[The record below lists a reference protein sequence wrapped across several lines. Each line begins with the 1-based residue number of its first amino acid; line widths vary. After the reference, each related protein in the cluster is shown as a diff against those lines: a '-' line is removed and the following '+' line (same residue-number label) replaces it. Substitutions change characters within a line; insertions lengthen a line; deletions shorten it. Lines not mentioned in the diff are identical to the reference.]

1 MTNQHDDHRAGA
13 SRLLRAR
20 HFPLLIV
27 VLIAIQREG
36 IASLAQTPV
45 RDPRPGVEAPTGTCS
60 LSGSVIDSDK
70 NPVRRATVSIEG
82 DMRVSQTIVTDD
94 EGRFALTNLPAGR
107 FTVTA
112 DKAGYPSMAYGAKRP
127 NRAGAGIL
135 LREGQAASNIVLT
148 LARGAVITGTVYDD
162 HGQPRPEVAVQ
173 AWKVS
178 TSLAGERTLK
188 MGSEVVE
195 TDDRGIYRIFGL
207 PPGDYTIGT
216 AWYFSDLD
224 ARVPTDTEI
233 REAFQAVTRPG
244 TPRPSAAPTP
254 PTTKY
259 SYSRTYYPET
269 VDPLSAQVL
278 TLGPADVRDGIDL
291 HLQFLPTS
299 HIEGTVVG
307 TDGSPAHGANIVLFR
322 HNRVGANPTTFFSAQ
337 PNGHFTTGSLPPGP
351 YTIFAQTS
359 ATQDAPRLWALQDV
373 TLGGPEPAIVSLML
387 QPAMTMTGRLAFDA
401 STLPPPDPT
410 KVILSLMPLQG
421 TNAPLNPDQRS
432 TTDPSGA
439 FTLPG
444 VTPGRFTLR
453 AVVPGAAARP
463 GEPVWSVG
471 SVAMGGQDVT
481 DLPIEIGTA
490 NPPPVTVTFTDRVS
504 TLSGVVTA
512 PAGQAGSDYFVVVL
526 PADSAYV
533 APLSRRIKS
542 TRPGLD
548 GHYEFVGL
556 PAGEYGLAATTD
568 LDPSDLQ
575 DSSVLAELSA
585 HAVHVTLGLG
595 EKKTFD
601 LKLGGGGSAP
611 R

>member
-1 MTNQHDDHRAGA
+1 MTNQHDDHRPGA
-13 SRLLRAR
+13 SRLSKACSFL
-20 HFPLLIV
+20 LLIEA
-27 VLIAIQREG
+27 LIAFQLG
-36 IASLAQTPV
+36 GTVSLAQTPV
-45 RDPRPGVEAPTGTCS
+45 RDPRPGVEEPIGTS
-60 LSGSVIDSDK
+60 TLSGKVIDSDK

-82 DMRVSQTIVTDD
+82 DMHVSQTMVTDD
-94 EGRFALTNLPAGR
+94 EGRFALANLPAGR

-135 LREGQAASNIVLT
+135 LGEGQTAANLVLT

-162 HGQPRPEVAVQ
+162 HGQPLPEVAVQ
-173 AWKVS
+173 AWAVNS
-178 TSLAGERTLK
+178 SLAGERTVK
-188 MGSEVVE
+188 MGSQVVE
-195 TDDRGIYRIFGL
+195 TDDRGVYRIFGL
-207 PPGDYTIGT
+207 SPGDYTIGT
-216 AWYFSDLD
+216 AWYFSGLD
-224 ARVPTDTEI
+224 ARVLTDTDI

-244 TPRPSAAPTP
+244 TPRPNAAPP
-254 PTTKY
+254 PPPTKY
-259 SYSRTYYPET
+259 SYSRTYYPDT
-269 VDPLSAQVL
+269 VDPLSARVL
-278 TLGPADVRDGIDL
+278 SLGPADVHDGIDL

-307 TDGSPAHGANIVLFR
+307 TDGSPAHGVNMVLFR

-337 PNGHFTTGSLPPGP
+337 PTGHFTTASLPPGP

-359 ATQDAPRLWALQDV
+359 ETQDAPRLWALQDV
-373 TLGGPEPAIVSLML
+373 TLGGPEPAIVSLTL
-387 QPAMTMTGRLAFDA
+387 QPAMTMTGRLTFDA
-401 STLPPPDPT
+401 STLQPPDPT
-410 KVILSLMPLQG
+410 KVILSLMPVQG
-421 TNAPLNPDQRS
+421 TNAPFNPDQRS
-432 TTDPSGA
+432 TIDASGT

-453 AVVPGAAARP
+453 AVVPGTAARP
-463 GEPVWSVG
+463 GAPVWSIG
-471 SVAMGGQDVT
+471 SVTMGGQDVT

-490 NPPPVTVTFTDRVS
+490 NPPPVIVTLTDRVS

-512 PAGQAGSDYFVVVL
+512 PAGQAGSDYFVVAL
-526 PADSAYV
+526 PLNPAYW

-548 GHYEFVGL
+548 GRYEFVGL

-568 LDPSDLQ
+568 LEPSDLQ
-575 DSSVLAELSA
+575 DSSVLAELA
-585 HAVHVTLGLG
+585 THAVHVTLGLG

-601 LKLGGGGSAP
+601 LKLDGGSAP